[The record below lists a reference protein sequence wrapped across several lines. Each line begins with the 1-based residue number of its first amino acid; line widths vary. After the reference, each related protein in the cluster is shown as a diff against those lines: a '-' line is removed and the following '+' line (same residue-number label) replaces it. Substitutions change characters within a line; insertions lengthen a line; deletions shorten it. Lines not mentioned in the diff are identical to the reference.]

1 MSNWYQLPLD
11 EVLQQ
16 LNTAAATGLTQAEA
30 TRRLEQ
36 YGPNAMIEQGLKS
49 PWKILL
55 EQLTNVMT
63 IILIVAVI
71 VSFFLGD
78 LLDAGVILAIVVLNA
93 VLGFRQEYKAEQSM
107 AALKQ
112 LTVPVV
118 KVRREGQVKEIS
130 SRNLV
135 PGDMVLLETGN
146 KVPADGRLLE
156 SANLRL
162 EKAAL
167 NCLVGI

>member
-1 MSNWYQLPLD
+1 MSNWHQLPLN
-11 EVLQQ
+11 EVLQR
-16 LNTAAATGLTQAEA
+16 LNTTAATGLTQAEA

-36 YGPNAMIEQGLKS
+36 YGPNALIERGLKS

-63 IILIVAVI
+63 LILIVAAI
-71 VSFFLGD
+71 ISFFLGD
-78 LLDAGVILAIVVLNA
+78 LLDAAVILAIVVLNA

-112 LTVPVV
+112 LAVPLV
-118 KVRREGQVKEIS
+118 KVRRDGQVKEIS
-130 SRNLV
+130 SHDLV
-135 PGDMVLLETGN
+135 PGDIVLLETGN
-146 KVPADGRLLE
+146 KIPADGRLLE

-162 EKAAL
+162 ENNPPLLAGA
-167 NCLVGI
+167 